1 MEKTSNSD
9 EPSLEWPVYQKLS
22 QKQHLK
28 NSSHSNPHSGS
39 EFMMK
44 KHKKETGQKWHPGFL
59 LKRLNDPQDIW
70 ENILWTDERF

>member
-1 MEKTSNSD
+1 
-9 EPSLEWPVYQKLS
+9 
-22 QKQHLK
+22 
-28 NSSHSNPHSGS
+28 
-39 EFMMK
+39 MMK